1 MVLAVSSSKRRSSRG
16 QLTEM
21 GDVMATTVVRV
32 GSIVSRDVK
41 FSEDLG
47 GIERYVIRHA
57 HPISLYFEMVGL
69 IWLVFFLW
77 EHLWKE
83 AVAAYL
89 AARMVGLLAVYRA
102 DVRALAQTMLGKIAL
117 LHLHGINFF
126 VQLLGSG
133 VALYGVWWH
142 DVRTILA
149 GVSVIFL
156 GHIQGW
162 AAVDDRF
169 EIK

>member
-1 MVLAVSSSKRRSSRG
+1 
-16 QLTEM
+16 
-21 GDVMATTVVRV
+21 MATTVVRV
-32 GSIVSRDVK
+32 GSTASRDVK
-41 FSEDLG
+41 SSEALD

-77 EHLWKE
+77 SHLWKE
-83 AVAAYL
+83 AVAVYL
-89 AARMVGLLAVYRA
+89 SARLVGLLAVYRA
-102 DVRALAQTMLGKIAL
+102 DVRALAQTVLGKIAL

-126 VQLLGSG
+126 VQRLGSA
-133 VALYGVWWH
+133 VALYGVWLH
-142 DVRTILA
+142 DVRTILI
-149 GVSVIFL
+149 GISFVFL

-162 AAVDDRF
+162 AAVDGRF

>member
-1 MVLAVSSSKRRSSRG
+1 
-16 QLTEM
+16 
-21 GDVMATTVVRV
+21 MATTVVRV
-32 GSIVSRDVK
+32 GSTVSRDVK
-41 FSEDLG
+41 SSKALD

-77 EHLWKE
+77 SHLWKE
-83 AVAAYL
+83 AVAVYL
-89 AARMVGLLAVYRA
+89 SARMVGLLAVYRA
-102 DVRALAQTMLGKIAL
+102 DVRALAQTVLGKIAL

-126 VQLLGSG
+126 VQRLGSA
-133 VALYGVWWH
+133 VALYGVWLH
-142 DVRTILA
+142 DVRTILT
-149 GVSVIFL
+149 GVSLVFL

-162 AAVDDRF
+162 AAVDGRF